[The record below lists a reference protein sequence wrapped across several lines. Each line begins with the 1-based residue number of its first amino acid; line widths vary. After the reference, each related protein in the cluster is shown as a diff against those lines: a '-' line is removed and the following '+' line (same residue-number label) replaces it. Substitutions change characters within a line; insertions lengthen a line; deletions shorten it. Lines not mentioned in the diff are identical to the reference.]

1 MKTKA
6 KNIIKKTFLYSTIFG
21 KVCLLFTAFAN
32 YKIENS
38 TEEFVTDKLEILP
51 KTKVAVVL
59 GTAPNLVNGYQNYY
73 FTYRIEAATKLYQS
87 GKVTHFILSGDHGK
101 KNYNEPE
108 AMKQALIKNG
118 IRENVIYLDYA
129 GFRTLDSMIR
139 AKEIFGQNEFIVVSQ
154 EFHNERAVYIAR
166 QNGINAYGYNAKDV
180 NKHAGLKT
188 NIRELFARVKMFID
202 LAIDKQPHF
211 LGEKYKLPS
220 GK

>member
-1 MKTKA
+1 MKIKTK
-6 KNIIKKTFLYSTIFG
+6 KFLKKSFYTLLILGILS
-21 KVCLLFTAFAN
+21 LLFTAFAN

-59 GTAPNLVNGYQNYY
+59 GTAPNLVSGYQNYY

-87 GKVTHFILSGDHGK
+87 GKVTHFILSGDHGR

-118 IRENVIYLDYA
+118 IPENVIYLDYA

-139 AKEIFGQNEFIVVSQ
+139 AKEIFGQKEFIVVSQ
-154 EFHNERAVYIAR
+154 EFHNQRAVYIAR

-188 NIRELFARVKMFID
+188 NIREYFARTKVLID
-202 LAIDKQPHF
+202 SFFGIQPKF
-211 LGEKYKLPS
+211 LGEKIEII
-220 GK
+220 

>member
-1 MKTKA
+1 MKIKTK
-6 KNIIKKTFLYSTIFG
+6 KFLKKSFYTLLILGVLS
-21 KVCLLFTAFAN
+21 LLFTAFAN

-38 TEEFVTDKLEILP
+38 TEEFVSDKLEILP

-59 GTAPNLVNGYQNYY
+59 GTAPNLVSGYQNYY

-87 GKVTHFILSGDHGK
+87 GKVTHFILSGDHGR

-118 IRENVIYLDYA
+118 IPENVIYLYYA

-139 AKEIFGQNEFIVVSQ
+139 AKEIFGQKEFIVVSQ
-154 EFHNERAVYIAR
+154 EFHNQRAVYIAR

-188 NIRELFARVKMFID
+188 NIREYFARTKVLID
-202 LAIDKQPHF
+202 SFFGIQPKF
-211 LGEKYKLPS
+211 LGEKIEII
-220 GK
+220 

>member
-1 MKTKA
+1 MKIKTK
-6 KNIIKKTFLYSTIFG
+6 KFLKKSFYTLLILGIVS
-21 KVCLLFTAFAN
+21 LLFTAFAN

-59 GTAPNLVNGYQNYY
+59 GTAPNLVSGYQNYY
-73 FTYRIEAATKLYQS
+73 FTYRIEAATKLYHS
-87 GKVTHFILSGDHGK
+87 GKVTHFILSGDHGR

-118 IRENVIYLDYA
+118 VPENVIYLDYA

-139 AKEIFGQNEFIVVSQ
+139 AKEIFGQSEFIVVSQ
-154 EFHNERAVYIAR
+154 EFHNQRAVYIAR

-188 NIRELFARVKMFID
+188 NIREYFARTKVFID
-202 LAIDKQPHF
+202 SFFCIQPKF
-211 LGEKYKLPS
+211 LGEKIEII
-220 GK
+220 

>member
-38 TEEFVTDKLEILP
+38 TKEFVTDKLEILP

-73 FTYRIEAATKLYQS
+73 FTYRIEAATKLYKS
-87 GKVTHFILSGDHGK
+87 GKVTHFILSGDHGR

-118 IRENVIYLDYA
+118 IPENVIYLDYA

-139 AKEIFGQNEFIVVSQ
+139 AKEIFGQKEFIVVSQ

-180 NKHAGLKT
+180 NKNAGLKT
-188 NIRELFARVKMFID
+188 NIREYFARAKVFID
-202 LAIDKQPHF
+202 SFFGVQPKF
-211 LGEKYKLPS
+211 LGEKIEVI
-220 GK
+220 

>member
-1 MKTKA
+1 MKIKTK
-6 KNIIKKTFLYSTIFG
+6 KFLKKSFYTILILAISS
-21 KVCLLFTAFAN
+21 LLFTFFAN
-32 YKIENS
+32 YRIEKS

-59 GTAPNLVNGYQNYY
+59 GTAPNLVGGYQNYY
-73 FTYRIEAATKLYQS
+73 FTYRIEAATKLYKS
-87 GKVTHFILSGDHGK
+87 GKVTHFILSGDHGR

-118 IRENVIYLDYA
+118 IPANVIYLDHA

-166 QNGINAYGYNAKDV
+166 QNGIKAFGYNAKDV

-188 NIRELFARVKMFID
+188 NIREYFARTKVFID
-202 LAIDKQPHF
+202 SFFNVQPKF
-211 LGEKYKLPS
+211 LGEKIEII
-220 GK
+220 

>member
-1 MKTKA
+1 MKIKTK
-6 KNIIKKTFLYSTIFG
+6 KFLKKSFYTLLILGVLS
-21 KVCLLFTAFAN
+21 LLFTAFAN

-38 TEEFVTDKLEILP
+38 TKEFVTDKLEVLP

-59 GTAPNLVNGYQNYY
+59 GTAPNLVSGYQNYY

-87 GKVTHFILSGDHGK
+87 GKVTHFILSGDHGR

-118 IRENVIYLDYA
+118 VPENVIYLDYA

-154 EFHNERAVYIAR
+154 GFHNQRAVYIAR
-166 QNGINAYGYNAKDV
+166 QNGINAYGYNARDV

-188 NIRELFARVKMFID
+188 NIREYFARTKVFID
-202 LAIDKQPHF
+202 SFFGIQPKF
-211 LGEKYKLPS
+211 LGEKIEII
-220 GK
+220 

>member
-21 KVCLLFTAFAN
+21 VVCLLFTAFAN

-73 FTYRIEAATKLYQS
+73 FTYRIEAATKLYKS
-87 GKVTHFILSGDHGK
+87 GKVTHFILSGDHGR

-118 IRENVIYLDYA
+118 IPENVIYLDYA

-139 AKEIFGQNEFIVVSQ
+139 AKEIFGQKEFIVVSQ

-180 NKHAGLKT
+180 NKNAGLKT
-188 NIRELFARVKMFID
+188 NIREYFARAKVFID
-202 LAIDKQPHF
+202 SFFGVQPKF
-211 LGEKYKLPS
+211 LGEKIEVI
-220 GK
+220 

>member
-21 KVCLLFTAFAN
+21 VICLLFTAFAY

-118 IRENVIYLDYA
+118 IPENVIYLDYA

-180 NKHAGLKT
+180 NKNAGLKT
-188 NIRELFARVKMFID
+188 NIREYFARAKVFID
-202 LAIDKQPHF
+202 SFFGVQPKF
-211 LGEKYKLPS
+211 LGEKIEII
-220 GK
+220 

>member
-1 MKTKA
+1 MKIKTK
-6 KNIIKKTFLYSTIFG
+6 KFLKKSFYTLLILGILS
-21 KVCLLFTAFAN
+21 LLFTAFAN

-59 GTAPNLVNGYQNYY
+59 GTAPNLVSGYQNYY

-87 GKVTHFILSGDHGK
+87 GKVTHFILSGDHGR

-118 IRENVIYLDYA
+118 VPENVIYLDYA

-154 EFHNERAVYIAR
+154 GFHNQRAVYIAR
-166 QNGINAYGYNAKDV
+166 QNGINAYGYNARDV

-188 NIRELFARVKMFID
+188 NIREYFARTKVFID
-202 LAIDKQPHF
+202 SFFGIQPKF
-211 LGEKYKLPS
+211 LGEKIEII
-220 GK
+220 

>member
-1 MKTKA
+1 MKIKTK
-6 KNIIKKTFLYSTIFG
+6 KFLKKSFYTILILAISS
-21 KVCLLFTAFAN
+21 LLFTFFAN
-32 YKIENS
+32 YRIEKL

-59 GTAPNLVNGYQNYY
+59 GTAPNLVGGYQNYY
-73 FTYRIEAATKLYQS
+73 FTYRIEAATKLYKS
-87 GKVTHFILSGDHGK
+87 GKVTHFILSGDHGR

-108 AMKQALIKNG
+108 AMKQALVQNG
-118 IRENVIYLDYA
+118 IPANVIYLDHA

-166 QNGINAYGYNAKDV
+166 QNGIKAFGYNAKDV

-188 NIRELFARVKMFID
+188 NIREYFARTKVFID
-202 LAIDKQPHF
+202 SFFNVQPKF
-211 LGEKYKLPS
+211 LGEKIEII
-220 GK
+220 

>member
-1 MKTKA
+1 MKIKTK
-6 KNIIKKTFLYSTIFG
+6 KFLKKSFYTLLILGVLS
-21 KVCLLFTAFAN
+21 LLFTAFAN

-38 TEEFVTDKLEILP
+38 TEEFVSDKLEILP

-59 GTAPNLVNGYQNYY
+59 GTAPNLVSGNQNYY
-73 FTYRIEAATKLYQS
+73 LTNRIEAATKLYQS
-87 GKVTHFILSGDHGK
+87 GKVTHFILSGDHGR

-118 IRENVIYLDYA
+118 IPENVIYLDYA

-139 AKEIFGQNEFIVVSQ
+139 ANEIFGQNEFIVVSQ
-154 EFHNERAVYIAR
+154 EFHNQRAVYIAR

-188 NIRELFARVKMFID
+188 NIREYFARTKVLID
-202 LAIDKQPHF
+202 SFFGIQPKF
-211 LGEKYKLPS
+211 LGEKIEII
-220 GK
+220 

>member
-1 MKTKA
+1 MKIKTK
-6 KNIIKKTFLYSTIFG
+6 KFLKKSFYTLLILGIVSI
-21 KVCLLFTAFAN
+21 LFTAFAN
-32 YKIENS
+32 YKIESS

-59 GTAPNLVNGYQNYY
+59 GTAPNLVSGYQNYY
-73 FTYRIEAATKLYQS
+73 FTYRIEAATKLYHS
-87 GKVTHFILSGDHGK
+87 GKVTHFILSGDHGR

-118 IRENVIYLDYA
+118 VPENVIYLDYA

-154 EFHNERAVYIAR
+154 EFHNQRAVYIAR

-188 NIRELFARVKMFID
+188 NIREYFARTKVFID
-202 LAIDKQPHF
+202 SFFGIQPKF
-211 LGEKYKLPS
+211 LGEKIEII
-220 GK
+220 

>member
-1 MKTKA
+1 MKIKTK
-6 KNIIKKTFLYSTIFG
+6 KFLKKSFYTILILAISS
-21 KVCLLFTAFAN
+21 LLFTFFAN
-32 YKIENS
+32 YRIEKL

-59 GTAPNLVNGYQNYY
+59 GTAPNLVGGYQNYY
-73 FTYRIEAATKLYQS
+73 FTYRIEAATKLYKS
-87 GKVTHFILSGDHGK
+87 GKVTHFILSGDHGR

-118 IRENVIYLDYA
+118 IPANVIYLDHA

-166 QNGINAYGYNAKDV
+166 QNGIKAFGYNAKDV
-180 NKHAGLKT
+180 NKHTGLKT
-188 NIRELFARVKMFID
+188 NIREYFARTKVFID
-202 LAIDKQPHF
+202 SFFNVQPKF
-211 LGEKYKLPS
+211 LGEKIEII
-220 GK
+220 

>member
-1 MKTKA
+1 MKIKTK
-6 KNIIKKTFLYSTIFG
+6 KFLKKSFYTLLIFG
-21 KVCLLFTAFAN
+21 VLSLLFTAFAN

-59 GTAPNLVNGYQNYY
+59 GTAPNLVSGYQNYY

-87 GKVTHFILSGDHGK
+87 GKVTHFILSGDHGR

-118 IRENVIYLDYA
+118 VPENVIYLDYA

-154 EFHNERAVYIAR
+154 EFHNQRAVYIAR

-180 NKHAGLKT
+180 NKNAGLKT
-188 NIRELFARVKMFID
+188 NIREYFARTKVFID
-202 LAIDKQPHF
+202 SFFGIQPKF
-211 LGEKYKLPS
+211 LGEKIEII
-220 GK
+220 

>member
-1 MKTKA
+1 MKIKTK
-6 KNIIKKTFLYSTIFG
+6 KFLKKSFYTLLILGVLS
-21 KVCLLFTAFAN
+21 LLFTAFAN

-59 GTAPNLVNGYQNYY
+59 GTAPNLVSGYQNYY

-87 GKVTHFILSGDHGK
+87 GKVTHFILSGDHGR

-118 IRENVIYLDYA
+118 VPENVIYLDYA

-139 AKEIFGQNEFIVVSQ
+139 ANEIFGQNEFIVVSQ
-154 EFHNERAVYIAR
+154 EFHNQRAVYIAR

-180 NKHAGLKT
+180 NKNAGLKT
-188 NIRELFARVKMFID
+188 NIREYFARTKVFID
-202 LAIDKQPHF
+202 SFFGIQPKF
-211 LGEKYKLPS
+211 LGEKIEII
-220 GK
+220 

>member
-1 MKTKA
+1 MKIKTK
-6 KNIIKKTFLYSTIFG
+6 KFLKKSFYTLLILGVLS
-21 KVCLLFTAFAN
+21 LLFTAFAN

-38 TEEFVTDKLEILP
+38 TEEFVSDKLEILP

-59 GTAPNLVNGYQNYY
+59 GTAPNLVSGYQNYY

-87 GKVTHFILSGDHGK
+87 GKVTHFILSGDHGR

-118 IRENVIYLDYA
+118 IPENVSYLDYA

-139 AKEIFGQNEFIVVSQ
+139 AKEIFSQNEFIVVSQ
-154 EFHNERAVYIAR
+154 EFHNQRAVYIAR
-166 QNGINAYGYNAKDV
+166 QNGINAYGYSAKDV

-188 NIRELFARVKMFID
+188 NIREYFARTKVFID
-202 LAIDKQPHF
+202 SFFGVQPKF
-211 LGEKYKLPS
+211 LGEKIEII
-220 GK
+220 

>member
-1 MKTKA
+1 MKIKTK
-6 KNIIKKTFLYSTIFG
+6 KFLKKSFYTLLILGVLS
-21 KVCLLFTAFAN
+21 LLFTAFAN

-59 GTAPNLVNGYQNYY
+59 GTAPNLVSGYQNYY

-87 GKVTHFILSGDHGK
+87 GKVTHFILSGDHGR

-118 IRENVIYLDYA
+118 IPENVIYLDYA

-139 AKEIFGQNEFIVVSQ
+139 AKEIFGQKEFIVVSQ
-154 EFHNERAVYIAR
+154 EFHNQRAVYIAR

-188 NIRELFARVKMFID
+188 NIREYFARTKVFID
-202 LAIDKQPHF
+202 SFFGIQPKF
-211 LGEKYKLPS
+211 LGEKIEII
-220 GK
+220 

>member
-1 MKTKA
+1 MKIKTK
-6 KNIIKKTFLYSTIFG
+6 KFLKKSFYTLLILGVLS
-21 KVCLLFTAFAN
+21 LLFTAFAN

-38 TEEFVTDKLEILP
+38 TEEFVSDKLEILP

-59 GTAPNLVNGYQNYY
+59 GTAPNLVSGYQNYY

-87 GKVTHFILSGDHGK
+87 GKVTHFILSGDHGR

-108 AMKQALIKNG
+108 AMKQALIKSG
-118 IRENVIYLDYA
+118 VPENVIYLDYA

-139 AKEIFGQNEFIVVSQ
+139 AKEIFGQKEFIVVSQ
-154 EFHNERAVYIAR
+154 EFHNQRAVYIAR

-188 NIRELFARVKMFID
+188 NIREYFARTKVLID
-202 LAIDKQPHF
+202 SFFGIQPKF
-211 LGEKYKLPS
+211 LGEKIEII
-220 GK
+220 

>member
-1 MKTKA
+1 MKIKTK
-6 KNIIKKTFLYSTIFG
+6 KFLKKSFYTLLILGIGSF
-21 KVCLLFTAFAN
+21 LFTALAN

-59 GTAPNLVNGYQNYY
+59 GTAPNLVSGYQNYY
-73 FTYRIEAATKLYQS
+73 FTYRIDAATKLYQS
-87 GKVTHFILSGDHGK
+87 GKVTHFILSGDHGR

-108 AMKQALIKNG
+108 AMKQALIRNG
-118 IRENVIYLDYA
+118 VPENVIYLDYA

-154 EFHNERAVYIAR
+154 EFHNQRAVYIAR

-180 NKHAGLKT
+180 NKNAGLKT
-188 NIRELFARVKMFID
+188 NIREYFARTKVFID
-202 LAIDKQPHF
+202 SFFGVQPKF
-211 LGEKYKLPS
+211 LGEKIEII
-220 GK
+220 

>member
-1 MKTKA
+1 MKIKTK
-6 KNIIKKTFLYSTIFG
+6 KFLKKSFYTLLIFG
-21 KVCLLFTAFAN
+21 VLSLLFTAFAN

-59 GTAPNLVNGYQNYY
+59 GTAPNLVSGYQNYY

-87 GKVTHFILSGDHGK
+87 GKVTHFILSGDHGR

-108 AMKQALIKNG
+108 AMKQALIKSG
-118 IRENVIYLDYA
+118 VPENVIYLDYA

-139 AKEIFGQNEFIVVSQ
+139 AKEIFGQNEFIIVSQ
-154 EFHNERAVYIAR
+154 EFHNQRAVYIAR
-166 QNGINAYGYNAKDV
+166 QKGINAYGYNAKDV

-188 NIRELFARVKMFID
+188 NIREYFARTKVFID
-202 LAIDKQPHF
+202 SFFGIQPKF
-211 LGEKYKLPS
+211 LGKKIEII
-220 GK
+220 

>member
-1 MKTKA
+1 MKIKTK
-6 KNIIKKTFLYSTIFG
+6 KFLKKSFYTILILAISS
-21 KVCLLFTAFAN
+21 LLFTFFV
-32 YKIENS
+32 YFRIEKS

-59 GTAPNLVNGYQNYY
+59 GTAPNLVGGYQNYY
-73 FTYRIEAATKLYQS
+73 FTYRIEAATKLYKS

-118 IRENVIYLDYA
+118 IPENVIYLDYA

-139 AKEIFGQNEFIVVSQ
+139 AKEIFGQKEFIVVSQ

-180 NKHAGLKT
+180 NKNAGLKT
-188 NIRELFARVKMFID
+188 NIREYFARAKVFID
-202 LAIDKQPHF
+202 SFFGVQPKF
-211 LGEKYKLPS
+211 LGEKIEII
-220 GK
+220 